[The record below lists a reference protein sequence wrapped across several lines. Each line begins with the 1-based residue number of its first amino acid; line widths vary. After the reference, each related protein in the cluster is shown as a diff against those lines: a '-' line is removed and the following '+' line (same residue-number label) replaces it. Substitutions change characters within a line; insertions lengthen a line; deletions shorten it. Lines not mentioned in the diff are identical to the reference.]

1 MQLVKETRWSRQY
14 EMDDLQTKLF
24 ESKFA
29 DGSATISVADL
40 EQEWGGWSA
49 LERADFC
56 QAVTQARFPHLGD
69 VLRFIMK
76 NGDVASWESVANS
89 IARNLPAEEAVPFLT
104 DMCKTAPIGKGAK
117 FYQALAVS
125 RPAFVRDTLMG
136 CLNRTWADSR
146 LLSEDEVF
154 DWVAN
159 DAVCL
164 IEYLVQLGQN
174 PNTLADKYKVLV
186 RHPNNIN
193 KQSAISRL
201 GQFFPGYPTG

>member
-29 DGSATISVADL
+29 DGSASITVDQLA
-40 EQEWGGWSA
+40 QEWGGWSA

-56 QAVTQARFPHLGD
+56 QAVTQARVPHLGD
-69 VLRFIMK
+69 ILRYIMK
-76 NGDVASWESVANS
+76 NGDLASWEAISAS
-89 IARNLPAEEAVPFLT
+89 IARNLPAEESVPFIT
-104 DMCKTAPIGKGAK
+104 DVCKTVPVGKGAK
-117 FYQALAVS
+117 FYQALALS
-125 RPAFVRDTLMG
+125 RPAFCRDTLMQ
-136 CLNRTWADSR
+136 CLNRTWSDSR
-146 LLSEDEVF
+146 FLSEDEVF

-193 KQSAISRL
+193 KQSAINRL
-201 GQFFPGYPTG
+201 SPFFPGYPTG

>member
-1 MQLVKETRWSRQY
+1 MQLVKETRWARHY
-14 EMDDLQTKLF
+14 EMDEQTKLY

-29 DGSATISVADL
+29 DGSATITVNQLVD
-40 EQEWGGWSA
+40 EWGTWSVV
-49 LERADFC
+49 ERADFC
-56 QAVTQARFPHLGD
+56 QAVTQAKFPQLPD
-69 VLRFIMK
+69 ILRFIMEQ
-76 NGDVASWESVANS
+76 GDMATLELVANS
-89 IARNLPAEEAVPFLT
+89 IARNLPQEESAPFLT
-104 DMCKTAPIGKGAK
+104 DVCKTVPVGKGAK
-117 FYQALAVS
+117 FYQALALS
-125 RPAFVRDTLMG
+125 RPAFVRDTLMA
-136 CLNRTWADSR
+136 CLNRTWADER

-193 KQSAISRL
+193 KQSAITRL
-201 GQFFPGYPTG
+201 SQFFPGYPTG